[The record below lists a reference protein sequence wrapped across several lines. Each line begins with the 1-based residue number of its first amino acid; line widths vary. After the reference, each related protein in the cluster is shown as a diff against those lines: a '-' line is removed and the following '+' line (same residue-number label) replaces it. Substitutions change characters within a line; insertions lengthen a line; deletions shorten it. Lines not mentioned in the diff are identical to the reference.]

1 MRRQPRQLPKQ
12 LLDSCKNDKECGK
25 NLCVEAICTDK
36 QSNRGKLALYEK
48 NRYEGIDKELT
59 DKKIELEAKNV
70 VLKGNLE
77 KNNNELKELNEKLSN
92 LPNELSEAELSALK
106 DAAKVEFESLER
118 NIQER
123 AVRDPENGDCAICFM
138 PIYSYQPSVKCD
150 GTGFTSQGKAHNFHY
165 GCIKN
170 YFDYQ
175 GDQELQKTCPVCRGS
190 FTLKY
195 RSATTNANSA
205 TAVQSSANRPPQA
218 SMRAPGPSR
227 QQTSRATSSR
237 ATPSTRTSNIPTSA
251 NETQDINLELQSRQN
266 AVNARIEQSLPAD
279 IDSYD
284 ENFQILGNARGL
296 SIQAFDITDR
306 PASSYGVEGRDSQN
320 CPWREGMSA
329 PFKPY
334 TVLNNYRDHT
344 TKIIGMGFD
353 EGVTTE
359 RMKFKFWNDVGN
371 KPMLTWWTTIKFPS
385 SSSPNRPR
393 YLPPDTVPF
402 ALIGRMNYD
411 THLPQ
416 QQRTL
421 NLLNPILV
429 PAFMYNGELVNNRR
443 RTAFSMRN
451 YKDFVQIMLELESPG
466 IDAFQED
473 VYSYLEEQVPG
484 NELRQFYRGESSD
497 TLGEVGE
504 IKTVEEFITDLE
516 RSPLITQTPNR
527 INLLQELK
535 QTIFY
540 RHHKNEY
547 LYCFL
552 ENYSMIFS
560 QRSHAYIGS
569 LDSQNFQELF
579 INLQEIISL
588 ETDEQYRAESIFPVM
603 TPSSFRGGKKK
614 SRKAKKSKKSKTKKA
629 KKNRKTRKYKKK

>member
-1 MRRQPRQLPKQ
+1 
-12 LLDSCKNDKECGK
+12 
-25 NLCVEAICTDK
+25 
-36 QSNRGKLALYEK
+36 
-48 NRYEGIDKELT
+48 
-59 DKKIELEAKNV
+59 
-70 VLKGNLE
+70 
-77 KNNNELKELNEKLSN
+77 
-92 LPNELSEAELSALK
+92 
-106 DAAKVEFESLER
+106 
-118 NIQER
+118 
-123 AVRDPENGDCAICFM
+123 
-138 PIYSYQPSVKCD
+138 
-150 GTGFTSQGKAHNFHY
+150 
-165 GCIKN
+165 
-170 YFDYQ
+170 
-175 GDQELQKTCPVCRGS
+175 
-190 FTLKY
+190 
-195 RSATTNANSA
+195 
-205 TAVQSSANRPPQA
+205 
-218 SMRAPGPSR
+218 MRATGPSR

-237 ATPSTRTSNIPTSA
+237 ATPSRATPSRATPSTRTSTTSA
-251 NETQDINLELQSRQN
+251 NETQAINSELQSRQN

-296 SIQAFDITDR
+296 SIQAFDITDQ
-306 PASSYGVEGRDSQN
+306 PASSHAVEGREFQN
-320 CPWREGMSA
+320 CPWRNGMSA

-359 RMKFKFWNDVGN
+359 RMKFKSWNDVGN
-371 KPMLTWWTTIKFPS
+371 KAMLTWWTTIKFPS

-411 THLPQ
+411 TQLPREE
-416 QQRTL
+416 RTL

-429 PAFMYNGELVNNRR
+429 PAFMYNGQLVNNRGR
-443 RTAFSMRN
+443 SGYSMRHYN
-451 YKDFVQIMLELESPG
+451 DFVKRMLLLQSPG

-473 VYSYLEEQVPG
+473 VESFLVHEVPE
-484 NELRQFYRGESSD
+484 NELRQFYRGESSSD

-516 RSPLITQTPNR
+516 RGPLIQRPNR

-569 LDSQNFQELF
+569 LDSQNLQEFF

-588 ETDEQYRAESIFPVM
+588 ETDEEYRATSSFPVM
-603 TPSSFRGGKKK
+603 RPRSYRGGKKK
-614 SRKAKKSKKSKTKKA
+614 SRKVKKSKKSKTKKA
-629 KKNRKTRKYKKK
+629 KKNRKTRK

>member
-1 MRRQPRQLPKQ
+1 MSRQ
-12 LLDSCKNDKECGK
+12 LLDSCKNDKECGE
-25 NLCVEAICTDK
+25 NICVEAICTDK

-48 NRYEGIDKELT
+48 NRDEGINSELT
-59 DKKIELEAKNV
+59 DRKIELEAKNV

-77 KNNNELKELNEKLSN
+77 KNNNELKELNEELSN
-92 LPNELSEAELSALK
+92 LNNELSEAELSAMK

-118 NIQER
+118 IIQER
-123 AVRDPENGDCAICFM
+123 AVRDPENTDCPICMM
-138 PIYSYQPSVKCD
+138 PIYSYQPAAKCD
-150 GTGFTSQGKAHNFHY
+150 GAGGKNHYFHY
-165 GCIKN
+165 GCIKD
-170 YFDYQ
+170 FFERQ
-175 GDQELQKTCPVCRGS
+175 TLHGLAKVCPICKGS
-190 FTLKY
+190 FKLKY
-195 RSATTNANSA
+195 RNVTTNASQQQSLGRRIDS
-205 TAVQSSANRPPQA
+205 AVQSLANRPPQA
-218 SMRAPGPSR
+218 SMRAPRPSR
-227 QQTSRATSSR
+227 QQPPR

-251 NETQDINLELQSRQN
+251 NETQDINLELQSRQD
-266 AVNARIEQSLPAD
+266 AVNNRIEQSLPPD

-296 SIQAFDITDR
+296 SIQAFDITDQ
-306 PASSYGVEGRDSQN
+306 PAYSHAVEGRDFQN
-320 CPWREGMSA
+320 CPWRNGMSA

-353 EGVTTE
+353 EGVTT
-359 RMKFKFWNDVGN
+359 RQMKFKSWNSVGD
-371 KPMLTWWTTIKFPS
+371 KAMLTWWTTIEFPS
-385 SSSPNRPR
+385 SSSPNRPG
-393 YLPPDTVPF
+393 YLPPSTVPF

-411 THLPQ
+411 TRRLREE
-416 QQRTL
+416 RTL

-443 RTAFSMRN
+443 RSGFSMRH
-451 YKDFVQIMLELESPG
+451 YKDFVQMMLELEDPG

-473 VYSYLEEQVPG
+473 VYPFLEDEVPE
-484 NELRQFYRGESSD
+484 NELSQFYRGEREIE
-497 TLGEVGE
+497 TAEVGE

-516 RSPLITQTPNR
+516 RNPLIQQTPNR
-527 INLLQELK
+527 INPLQELK
-535 QTIFY
+535 QTTFY

-552 ENYSMIFS
+552 ENYNMIFS

-569 LDSQNFQELF
+569 LDSQNFQEFF

-603 TPSSFRGGKKK
+603 TPSSYRGGKKK